1 MMASQALTLVGGFN
15 GPQLAIHGELDS
27 VVSPAVSRNAIAR
40 SGSSDATLRIIPGG
54 DHAFGVYSR
63 AGPGITAEEVLKITA
78 RWIEDK
84 L

>member
-1 MMASQALTLVGGFN
+1 
-15 GPQLAIHGELDS
+15 
-27 VVSPAVSRNAIAR
+27 VSRNAIAR